1 MRRISRVNR
10 SIDLLHITPARSQ
23 SPHVCLACRVQATSF
38 STSNSRARPAPTGA
52 RTAAW
57 TEKITSRFGKTAKSP
72 DLEELNGS
80 EKQLD
85 LSKEGEDGEQGMEEV
100 SQERPYK
107 ESSTWDGLE
116 VVGDMQ
122 GIKLPSR
129 LGFEPFAT
137 KEMVQDS
144 ATLIAALHRAVVEVF
159 TLKNGGQSYSTI
171 SDKPTSVLNKTQTVK
186 IIPTESGAT
195 LEYGQETSA
204 EDIVNE
210 LEVPSSLMSSEVVTK
225 AEETEQREVSEED
238 AIADSTLTEP
248 IVKEEKLTTRDIIR
262 SFDKAWLEVP
272 LQDLDTK
279 FAVRFLFP

>member
-1 MRRISRVNR
+1 
-10 SIDLLHITPARSQ
+10 
-23 SPHVCLACRVQATSF
+23 
-38 STSNSRARPAPTGA
+38 
-52 RTAAW
+52 
-57 TEKITSRFGKTAKSP
+57 
-72 DLEELNGS
+72 
-80 EKQLD
+80 
-85 LSKEGEDGEQGMEEV
+85 
-100 SQERPYK
+100 
-107 ESSTWDGLE
+107 
-116 VVGDMQ
+116 MQ

-195 LEYGQETSA
+195 LEYGQEASA
-204 EDIVNE
+204 KDIVNE

-225 AEETEQREVSEED
+225 AEETEQREASEED
-238 AIADSTLTEP
+238 AIADSTLTES